1 MKKMSKKTWT
11 ILVIVGAVVLGGA
24 FFVMN
29 AQAQKNGEGEY
40 QTAKIERGNL
50 VATVGATGTVRA
62 NQTALIVWR
71 AAGTVEQ
78 VEVQV
83 GDDVRT
89 GTVLATLSNTS
100 LPQNII
106 LAQADLVNAQ
116 RALDDLTSSG
126 TARAQ
131 AAIALRDLQEKFES
145 VENYRESLDEPYEL
159 EEIVWVSKTIPGRGK
174 VTIPKLKTFE
184 YEEADQESKDK
195 SDESVALAFAQLDD
209 AQRTY
214 NRLASNANFDEIAAA
229 QARVDAAQA
238 TLNMA
243 YLTAPFAG
251 TVTQAELMAG
261 DQVSTGSL
269 GFRVDDLSRLL
280 VDVDLSEVDINSV
293 ELGQTVTMS
302 FDAVLGQ
309 EYVGKVIE
317 VGRVGNNV
325 QGIVNFTITVELVD
339 SDEMVRPG
347 MTAAVNIVVR
357 EIEDVI
363 LVPNRAVRL
372 VDGERVIYL
381 LKDGVAEMIE
391 IRLGASA
398 DTMSVVA
405 SDNIAEGDLVI
416 LNPPSSF
423 SMAGGPPSGAPGH

>member
-405 SDNIAEGDLVI
+405 SDNVAEGDLVI
-416 LNPPSSF
+416 LNPPSTF